1 MPGLTSGLYI
11 GLSGLQ
17 SAQAALEVVGHN
29 IANVNTDSYTRQQAT
44 LSANTPQTSGTLT
57 FGTGVNLA
65 DIAGVRD
72 KYLDLQIVKT
82 TSRESGASTRYS
94 GLEAVSTLLEEDGTT
109 GLSTL
114 LQDCFE
120 AFQDLS
126 ASPESASART
136 GVVGQAQSL
145 VSGLQERYQALEDQI
160 SAADQNAGNIVQE
173 INTLAQ
179 QIAELNRSIPA
190 EGASS
195 DEQDQRQALVNE
207 LAGLV
212 DVQVYEDSAGDLQ
225 VSLASGSAVL
235 VGGTTAHTLA
245 MAEDGKVTVSTS
257 GGTAIDVTA
266 GITQGSLGANLDL
279 RDNLLLGYQKQLDQL
294 AAGII
299 DGVNALHREGYA
311 LDGTTTDLDFFTGTS
326 VRDMAVDPDLVEDP
340 SLVAAA
346 GTANASGDNTVAKAI
361 AALQEATDTVDTDGD
376 GVGDTG
382 PFSSVLSSLV
392 SEIGL
397 AVQGQETAAATQE
410 NLLAALQTQRDS
422 VSGVDLDEEAVK
434 LITCQRAYQASA
446 NFISVLDDLMEQLLT
461 QLGS

>member
-1 MPGLTSGLYI
+1 
-11 GLSGLQ
+11 
-17 SAQAALEVVGHN
+17 
-29 IANVNTDSYTRQQAT
+29 
-44 LSANTPQTSGTLT
+44 
-57 FGTGVNLA
+57 
-65 DIAGVRD
+65 
-72 KYLDLQIVKT
+72 
-82 TSRESGASTRYS
+82 
-94 GLEAVSTLLEEDGTT
+94 AVSTLLEEDGTT

-311 LDGTTTDLDFFTGTS
+311 LDGTTTGLDFFTGSS
-326 VRDMAVDPDLVEDP
+326 VRDMAVNPDLVEDP

-346 GTANASGDNTVAKAI
+346 GTANASGDNTIAKAI